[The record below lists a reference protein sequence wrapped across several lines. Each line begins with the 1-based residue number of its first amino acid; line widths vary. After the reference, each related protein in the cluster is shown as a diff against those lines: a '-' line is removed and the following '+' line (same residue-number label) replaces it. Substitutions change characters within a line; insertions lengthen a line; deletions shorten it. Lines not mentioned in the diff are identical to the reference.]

1 MRVLV
6 VRILQLVVA
15 FRVAVAPVGVR
26 RPTWQ
31 QPPPLQH
38 PRHSAGSA
46 MPDGPPWPELGATPM
61 LAYNGWLASTEFMGY
76 NNETLYYKLVD
87 RLVES
92 GLTAAGYTTIVRPSQ
107 SPAAATLPRCA
118 VTLRRTQ
125 PVRDCLVGS
134 HLQRL
139 DP

>member
-1 MRVLV
+1 
-6 VRILQLVVA
+6 
-15 FRVAVAPVGVR
+15 
-26 RPTWQ
+26 
-31 QPPPLQH
+31 
-38 PRHSAGSA
+38 
-46 MPDGPPWPELGATPM
+46 M